1 MEQNKRSNYFQ
12 VFLVLLIKTQ
22 LEFMTVTLY
31 KTEQMHYPLAFCRKI
46 EERYVVELTEVRKLF
61 WD

>member
-1 MEQNKRSNYFQ
+1 
-12 VFLVLLIKTQ
+12 
-22 LEFMTVTLY
+22 MTVTLY